1 MTWVN
6 TERTYVQNQDD
17 SDATNSVISVCD
29 ITIRYY
35 GCTVMVSNVE
45 KLIAASV
52 KDTLNKDMNSGK
64 LKIGWKQHFI
74 LYRNTKISKRTKK
87 VNQEERCVALFS

>member
-17 SDATNSVISVCD
+17 SDASNSVISVCD

-35 GCTVMVSNVE
+35 GCAVMVSNE
-45 KLIAASV
+45 ENFIAASV
-52 KDTLNKDMNSGK
+52 KATIRMWILESWKLGESSTPFCTETLKFLS
-64 LKIGWKQHFI
+64 KQ
-74 LYRNTKISKRTKK
+74 RK
-87 VNQEERCVALFS
+87 